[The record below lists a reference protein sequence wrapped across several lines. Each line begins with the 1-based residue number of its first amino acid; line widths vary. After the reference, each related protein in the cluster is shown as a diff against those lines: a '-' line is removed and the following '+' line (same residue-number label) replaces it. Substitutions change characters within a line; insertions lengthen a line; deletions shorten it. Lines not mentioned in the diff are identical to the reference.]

1 MPERKA
7 KVTSSK
13 ESTAKKVETVKE
25 EIKKDAKDLEKKA
38 CEVEK
43 KADKTVNEL
52 VKKAEFVDKII
63 NASRMKEILWLSFI
77 ENANK
82 RVRKNLE
89 LICKILWWIALI
101 IWVISTIIT
110 AIAFVIALIS
120 LFAGGLWLWLFL
132 LSILA
137 LLSCALMMILWRW
150 LIKMKKWVP
159 AALIAV
165 ITLDLALLVIYILVP
180 GDFWKYLLEVILYI
194 IFTLFVL
201 KNKDMF
207 KN

>member
-1 MPERKA
+1 MPEKKA
-7 KVTSSK
+7 KITSSK
-13 ESTAKKVETVKE
+13 ASTAKKVETVKE

-63 NASRMKEILWLSFI
+63 NANRMKEILWLSFI

-120 LFAGGLWLWLFL
+120 LFAGGLWLFL

>member
-1 MPERKA
+1 MPEKKA
-7 KVTSSK
+7 KVASSK
-13 ESTAKKVETVKE
+13 TSTAKKVETVKE
-25 EIKKDAKDLEKKA
+25 EIKKDAKDFEKKA

-89 LICKILWWIALI
+89 LICKILWWIALVL
-101 IWVISTIIT
+101 WGISTIIT

-120 LFAGGLWLWLFL
+120 LFAWGLWLFL